1 MRWHGMA
8 PKRMVS
14 RHPRQLQLQGV
25 VGAPHHGLG
34 QVLELA
40 GIHLAG
46 AMLRGR
52 GDVVPEPGHELR
64 HEAVVEGP
72 GAGSPGAA
80 RRVLAE
86 QGADAGVVRPLVV
99 VARQRVRGALDAA
112 RELRLGLHQ
121 LRLKDG
127 DLQYIFDQVKDK
139 QTSLIDDDL
148 LAACQ

>member
-1 MRWHGMA
+1 MAQHGS
-8 PKRMVS
+8 KTHGLSYHSS
-14 RHPRQLQLQGV
+14 RQLQGV

-46 AMLRGR
+46 TMLRGR

-64 HEAVVEGP
+64 HEAVVEGT
-72 GAGSPGAA
+72 GSPGAA

-86 QGADAGVVRPLVV
+86 QGADAGAVGPLV
-99 VARQRVRGALDAA
+99 ARRRVRGALDAA

-121 LRLKDG
+121 LRLQDG
-127 DLQYIFDQVKDK
+127 DLEGEAPNKFDV
-139 QTSLIDDDL
+139 SSN
-148 LAACQ
+148 